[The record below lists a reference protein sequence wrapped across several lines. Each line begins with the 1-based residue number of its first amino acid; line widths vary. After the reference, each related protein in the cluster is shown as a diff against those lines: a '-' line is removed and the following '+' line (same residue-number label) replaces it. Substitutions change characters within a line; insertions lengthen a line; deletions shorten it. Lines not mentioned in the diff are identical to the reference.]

1 MYLLQKLPLPETTR
15 NISVNVTDGTNAVSD
30 ASVVIDD
37 ITRTTGSQGGCTFND
52 ITDGEHTV
60 TVTKTGYVTKTET
73 ITVSEDN
80 TTFTITVTSE

>member
-80 TTFTITVTSE
+80 TTFTITVTSA

>member
-1 MYLLQKLPLPETTR
+1 MYLLQKLPLPDTTR

-37 ITRTTGSQGGCTFND
+37 ITRTTGSAGGCTFND

>member
-1 MYLLQKLPLPETTR
+1 M
-15 NISVNVTDGTNAVSD
+15 SG

-37 ITRTTGSQGGCTFND
+37 ITKTTGSQGGCTFND

>member
-1 MYLLQKLPLPETTR
+1 MTLPDTTR
-15 NISVNVTDGTNAVSD
+15 NISVNVTDGTNAVSG

-37 ITRTTGSQGGCTFND
+37 ITKTTGSQGGCTFND